1 MKKKEPMQWEVK
13 KMESGKWGI
22 FLQQR
27 FCRTD
32 QPVCYSASVS
42 KPVAE
47 AAVIGA
53 EAGIIGAGCA
63 TGIC

>member
-47 AAVIGA
+47 AAVKRMNSNSIEEFGA
-53 EAGIIGAGCA
+53 EE
-63 TGIC
+63 